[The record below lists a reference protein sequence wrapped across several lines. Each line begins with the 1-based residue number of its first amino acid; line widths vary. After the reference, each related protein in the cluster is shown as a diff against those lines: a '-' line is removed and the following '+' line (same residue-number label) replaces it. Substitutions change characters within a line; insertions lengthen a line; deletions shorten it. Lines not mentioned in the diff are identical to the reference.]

1 MDQNYFEIYLGAEAF
16 AVITISEVPSLA
28 LSLLDLLDNREEDG
42 VHTVLT
48 VVFGA
53 AAVSIA
59 ATDVLTSVGAG
70 PLAAVGTTFSAGIL
84 AVPAV
89 ANRE

>member
-1 MDQNYFEIYLGAEAF
+1 M
-16 AVITISEVPSLA
+16 PSLA

-48 VVFGA
+48 VVLGA

-70 PLAAVGTTFSAGIL
+70 PLAAVGTTFSAGLL
-84 AVPAV
+84 AAPAV
-89 ANRE
+89 AKRE